1 MNCMTNFPS
10 LTKHL
15 AKSFPRLL
23 TQLCRDKD
31 SPLYGCFDR
40 NYWHYKTR
48 DFPSMV
54 LQQPIFVLDMVSRG
68 ELSFC
73 DELKINKS
81 IVNEWVDACL
91 KFWSKSQR
99 KNGSFDEY
107 YPYESGFPPTA
118 FSLYST
124 ALVCKNR
131 NFDNSIMISMERAA
145 SFILK
150 KPEVQALNQEIVGL
164 TACSLV
170 KDLGGEI
177 DCKRL
182 NDRWDNLFSSQS
194 SEGWFNEYDGAD
206 SGYLSV
212 SCDALFDYFEVEND
226 ERAMHAITNATDYL
240 FHLLAVDDSIPAMIN
255 SRNTD
260 YVLPYGLTQISKDN
274 AQAGS
279 IIKRLVQGIDKP
291 THYLHSID
299 DRYLTHYVYTSWYR
313 CLPNLGNISKTET
326 LVSKGKWFKE
336 AGVLIV
342 HNPGKWSIHVAAS
355 KGGIVVKTNH
365 DGTVTKNLGW
375 RCKINKNLYS
385 CTHWQEP
392 ESYYSL
398 DEKDS
403 HLTVELEMPLKKH
416 RFLVPRPSLHI
427 ALRILSRVFGNKI
440 IPILKNIM
448 IFRSSKLKGYYKR
461 RICVNDSGISIFD
474 SFYNLSHLTWEKADW
489 QSLRHVSSAGSFCKA
504 EVQNIDNFE
513 LNVESGE

>member
-54 LQQPIFVLDMVSRG
+54 LQQPTYVLDMVSRG
-68 ELSFC
+68 ELSFG

-81 IVNEWVDACL
+81 IVSEWVDASL

-182 NDRWDNLFSSQS
+182 NKK
-194 SEGWFNEYDGAD
+194 
-206 SGYLSV
+206 
-212 SCDALFDYFEVEND
+212 C
-226 ERAMHAITNATDYL
+226 
-240 FHLLAVDDSIPAMIN
+240 
-255 SRNTD
+255 
-260 YVLPYGLTQISKDN
+260 K
-274 AQAGS
+274 
-279 IIKRLVQGIDKP
+279 
-291 THYLHSID
+291 
-299 DRYLTHYVYTSWYR
+299 
-313 CLPNLGNISKTET
+313 
-326 LVSKGKWFKE
+326 
-336 AGVLIV
+336 
-342 HNPGKWSIHVAAS
+342 
-355 KGGIVVKTNH
+355 
-365 DGTVTKNLGW
+365 
-375 RCKINKNLYS
+375 RCK
-385 CTHWQEP
+385 
-392 ESYYSL
+392 
-398 DEKDS
+398 
-403 HLTVELEMPLKKH
+403 
-416 RFLVPRPSLHI
+416 F
-427 ALRILSRVFGNKI
+427 
-440 IPILKNIM
+440 
-448 IFRSSKLKGYYKR
+448 
-461 RICVNDSGISIFD
+461 
-474 SFYNLSHLTWEKADW
+474 
-489 QSLRHVSSAGSFCKA
+489 
-504 EVQNIDNFE
+504 
-513 LNVESGE
+513 